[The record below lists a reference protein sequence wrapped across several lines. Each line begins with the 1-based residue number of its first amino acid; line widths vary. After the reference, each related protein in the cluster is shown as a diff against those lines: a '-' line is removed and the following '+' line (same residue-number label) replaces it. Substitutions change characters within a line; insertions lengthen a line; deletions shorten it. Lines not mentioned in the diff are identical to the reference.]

1 MKKIGFLIDTSASV
15 EFIEQD
21 NVKVLPVKIV
31 VNDGKKEVE
40 YDDYT
45 EFTRKD
51 VVQNIKKG
59 YDIKTSQTPYGL
71 IEKNITD
78 LLKKYDRVYC
88 LTISKTLSGLYN
100 SYCQIKKD
108 LDKTIEKD
116 RVIVVDTNALGM
128 DQNYLIEEI
137 SKWEEEQIP
146 IDKILV
152 NIKNFTK
159 KRCGGV
165 IIRNLERLIKGGRLT
180 GVKAIIAKALNL
192 NLVIEWY
199 SGALTYFDKSLK
211 TSDAI
216 TKNINNIQQKVN
228 FKENGIKKLVFY
240 TDLPDNEERKKL
252 VAETLEKLNLPN
264 NFNYVLFEIP
274 GVVVIYLGNNYFGF
288 YVETF

>member
-1 MKKIGFLIDTSASV
+1 MKKIAFLIDTSAAI
-15 EFIEQD
+15 EFIKQE
-21 NVKVLPVKIV
+21 NVEVLPVKII
-31 VNDGKKEVE
+31 VNDGKNEIE
-40 YDDYT
+40 YNDYT
-45 EFTRKD
+45 EFSRKD
-51 VVQNIKKG
+51 VVENIKKG

-71 IEKNITD
+71 IEKNIVE

-88 LTISKTLSGLYN
+88 LQISKTLSGQYN
-100 SYCQIKKD
+100 SYCQIKKE

-128 DQNYLIEEI
+128 DQNFLIEEI
-137 SKWEEEQIP
+137 TKWEEEQIP
-146 IDKILV
+146 IDKIIN

-192 NLVIEWY
+192 NLIIEWY
-199 SGALTYFDKSLK
+199 LGSLTYFDKSLRMN
-211 TSDAI
+211 DAI
-216 TKNINNIQQKVN
+216 TKLANNIQQKIN
-228 FKENGIKKLVFY
+228 YKENGIKKIVFY
-240 TDLPDNEERKKL
+240 TDLPDNEERKQL
-252 VAETLEKLNLPN
+252 VAETLEKLNLPKD
-264 NFNYVLFEIP
+264 FNYILCEIP